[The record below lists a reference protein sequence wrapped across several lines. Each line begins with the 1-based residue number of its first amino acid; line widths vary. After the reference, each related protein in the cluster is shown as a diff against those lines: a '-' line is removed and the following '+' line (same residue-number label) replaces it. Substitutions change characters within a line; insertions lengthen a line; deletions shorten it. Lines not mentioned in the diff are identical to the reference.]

1 MKKLLVIGMAMMAMS
16 FAACTEDRESQ
27 QIVEAVKALVSQ
39 YPEATLQDV
48 YKSFYQ
54 ERFGPGHMI
63 PNVENARNYLM
74 SEMEQAAENTGDYFE
89 PTGSEGK
96 YVRIYLNAVSDGKIS
111 TEQLLDAFV
120 ESANNVEPRSDK
132 WADQWT
138 NIVKVIEEKQ
148 LPVAASDELKQWLK
162 ECSEQDEAVH
172 HSEAYNQVY
181 RPHYRIVERNI
192 FEQQLKRYLVK

>member
-1 MKKLLVIGMAMMAMS
+1 MKKLLAIGLTMVTIC

-74 SEMEQAAENTGDYFE
+74 SEMEQASENSGAYYE

-96 YVRIYLNAVSDGKIS
+96 YIRVYLNAVVDGKIS
-111 TEQLLDAFV
+111 VEQLLDAFV

>member
-1 MKKLLVIGMAMMAMS
+1 MKHLLVTCLATMAMC
-16 FAACTEDRESQ
+16 FVACATDSESKKIEQ
-27 QIVEAVKALVSQ
+27 AVKALISQ

-74 SEMEQAAENTGDYFE
+74 SEMEQASENSGAYYE
-89 PTGSEGK
+89 PTGSGGK
-96 YVRIYLNAVSDGKIS
+96 YIRVYLNAVADGKIS
-111 TEQLLDAFV
+111 AEQLLDAFV
-120 ESANNVEPRSDK
+120 ESANHVAHRTDK
-132 WADQWT
+132 WSEQWSK
-138 NIVKVIEEKQ
+138 IVNVIEKKQ
-148 LPVAASDELKQWLK
+148 LPVAASDELKQLLK